1 LHPDFRTPGL
11 PADPF
16 EAGEKAHGVAE
27 GDGFLVGDGG
37 GVHVCTMHLRS
48 GGNDAAVS
56 VT

>member
-1 LHPDFRTPGL
+1 MREREREG
-11 PADPF
+11 
-16 EAGEKAHGVAE
+16 GRQSNVCEKAHGVAE